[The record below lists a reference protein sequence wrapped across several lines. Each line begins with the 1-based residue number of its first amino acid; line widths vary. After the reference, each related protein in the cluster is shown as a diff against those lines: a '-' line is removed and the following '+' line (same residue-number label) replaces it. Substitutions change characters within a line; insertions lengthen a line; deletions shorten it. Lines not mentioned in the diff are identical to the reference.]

1 MRKKNAL
8 FDLIKS
14 LSPSEKRYFRRTLSR
29 SGRDKRNFLRLFDEI
44 DKMDSY
50 EESKIKSKFKGE
62 RFINQLHVTKIYL
75 QDSILKCLRLFHS
88 NASASL
94 TIKDYLKNIEICF
107 NKELYNQCA
116 LEIQK
121 AERIARQIEDD
132 ISLLEILNWKR
143 KLTQTHSFQDFSLT
157 EIVIAQRAS
166 LQTLHRLQ
174 TLWELMV
181 GMNENT
187 LPARETAQ
195 TLNEKVLLYHLIY
208 RNEIQNERNE
218 EARKIL
224 EELIAI
230 LEANPS
236 RIREEPGVYLSSIGN
251 LLSFFVFTQDFDKAL
266 LLLAKAKML
275 TEGFEKAKLSRS
287 NFRQILRVYNIEL
300 EIYRDTESLD
310 KGIALIK
317 YVEKL
322 VGEHPEV
329 TPQEYLISLWFQFAY
344 IYFLKREFKSS
355 LHWINEIMNSSF
367 APLRAD
373 LHIQA
378 HFLNLM
384 VHLELKNFFVMRYFV
399 DATKRYGKKNAIF
412 KPYHNIILDFFS
424 KISGVPE
431 SEYRALFDK
440 LHKEVVVMNV
450 IPPNE
455 LDYINWN
462 KWITSKAKRF

>member
-14 LSPSEKRYFRRTLSR
+14 LSPSEKRYFRRFLSG
-29 SGRDKRNFLRLFDEI
+29 SGKDKRNFLKLFDEI

-75 QDSILKCLRLFHS
+75 QGSILKSLRLFHA

-94 TIKDYLKNIEICF
+94 TIKDHLKNIEICF

-116 LEIQK
+116 LEIKK
-121 AERIARQIEDD
+121 AEKIAGKIEDD
-132 ISLLEILNWKR
+132 ISMLEILNWKR
-143 KLTQTHSFQDFSLT
+143 KLTQTQFFQDFSLKET
-157 EIVIAQRAS
+157 INAQRAS

-181 GMNENT
+181 GVNENA
-187 LPARETAQ
+187 LPARQTAE

-208 RNEIQNERNE
+208 RNEVQNKRNE
-218 EARKIL
+218 EARKSL

-230 LEANPS
+230 LEGNPS
-236 RIREEPGVYLSSIGN
+236 RMRKEPGVYLSSIDN
-251 LLSFFVFTQDFDKAL
+251 LLSFLVFTKDFDKAL
-266 LLLAKAKML
+266 LLLAKAKMF
-275 TEGFEKAKLSRS
+275 TEGFEKGKLSPS
-287 NFRQILRVYNIEL
+287 NFRQILRMYNIEL

-310 KGIALIK
+310 KGVALIK
-317 YVEKL
+317 YLEKL
-322 VGEHPEV
+322 VAQHLET
-329 TPQEYLISLWFQFAY
+329 TPQEYLISFWFQFAY

-367 APLRAD
+367 AQLRSD

-399 DATKRYGKKNAIF
+399 DATKRYGKKSVIF
-412 KPYHNIILDFFS
+412 KPHHKIILDFFS
-424 KISGVPE
+424 KISGAPE
-431 SEYRALFDK
+431 SEYKALFDK
-440 LHKEVVVMNV
+440 LYKEVVVMDI
-450 IPPNE
+450 IPPTE
-455 LDYINWN
+455 LDYINWK
-462 KWITSKAKRF
+462 KWITTKVKRF

>member
-1 MRKKNAL
+1 MQKKNAL

-14 LSPSEKRYFRRTLSR
+14 LSPSEKRYFRRVLSG
-29 SGRDKRNFLRLFDEI
+29 SGKDKRNFIRLFDEI
-44 DKMDSY
+44 DKLDSY
-50 EESKIKSKFKGE
+50 DESKIKSKFKGA

-75 QDSILKCLRLFHS
+75 QESILKALRLFHAS
-88 NASASL
+88 ASASL
-94 TIKDYLKNIEICF
+94 IIKDHLKNIEICF

-121 AERIARQIEDD
+121 AEKIARKVEDD

-143 KLTQTHSFQDFSLT
+143 KLAQTQSFQDFSLKET
-157 EIVIAQRAS
+157 INTQKAS
-166 LQTLHRLQ
+166 LQTLLRIQ

-181 GMNENT
+181 GLNEHI
-187 LPARETAQ
+187 LPAKETAQ

-208 RNEIQNERNE
+208 RNEIQNKRNE
-218 EARKIL
+218 EARKSL
-224 EELIAI
+224 EELITI
-230 LEANPS
+230 LEGNPS
-236 RIREEPGVYLSSIGN
+236 RMSEEPGVYLSSIDN
-251 LLSFFVFTQDFDKAL
+251 LLSFFVFTKDFDKAL
-266 LLLAKAKML
+266 SLLAKAKMFA
-275 TEGFEKAKLSRS
+275 EGFEKTKLSQS
-287 NFRQILRVYNIEL
+287 NFRQILRMYNIEL

-317 YVEKL
+317 YLEKL
-322 VGEHPEV
+322 VEQHPDT

-367 APLRAD
+367 APLRSD
-373 LHIQA
+373 LHIQT

-399 DATKRYGKKNAIF
+399 DATKRYCKKSTIF
-412 KPYHNIILDFFS
+412 KPHHRIILDFFS

-431 SEYRALFDK
+431 SEFKVLFDK

-450 IPPNE
+450 IPPGE
-455 LDYINWN
+455 LDYINWY
-462 KWITSKAKRF
+462 KWITAKAKRF